1 MSKSGHLSRSL
12 LPLAWLLLAC
22 SGEEFASEAQGSGG
36 AATGSGGTAGTT
48 VSGGAA
54 GAGGAAGSPAGGG
67 AAGTTPGGG
76 AAGVAVGGGGGSG
89 GGSGGA
95 PMPPCGPFPEKS
107 PKFYTTLDGSTAI
120 LKPSSGVGPGAG
132 NGTFTA
138 GKCASALSVKDTGHY
153 LQFPALGNLDTDRG
167 TLDFWMLPDH
177 SPKDGKSHTFL
188 YVAGR
193 FNVAKG
199 DTGSFSVGVTDS
211 TGGTQV
217 THVKVDYVPYVAGA
231 WVRVT
236 VTWDFSRKDQHVRVY
251 FDQAEVPKYLAVSA
265 GAQSMEPV
273 TGSDTLAIGA
283 RSSTS
288 TEVAGAVLDDVKLY
302 DAVVFP

>member
-1 MSKSGHLSRSL
+1 MSNFGHLSRL
-12 LPLAWLLLAC
+12 LVPLAGLMLAC
-22 SGEEFASEAQGSGG
+22 SGEEFASEAQGGGGNAPDAGSSGG
-36 AATGSGGTAGTT
+36 AAGTPISG
-48 VSGGAA
+48 
-54 GAGGAAGSPAGGG
+54 GAGGAAGSPSGGG
-67 AAGTTPGGG
+67 AAGAAGESGAGG
-76 AAGVAVGGGGGSG
+76 AGGTVLE
-89 GGSGGA
+89 
-95 PMPPCGPFPEKS
+95 PCGPVGGKS

-132 NGTFTA
+132 NGTFTG
-138 GKCASALSVKDTGHY
+138 GKCASALNVKDVGHY
-153 LQFPALGNLDTDRG
+153 LQFPALGNLDTGRG

-177 SPKDGKSHTFL
+177 SPKDGKAHTFL

-199 DTGSFSVGVTDS
+199 DTGSFSVGVNDS

-251 FDQAEVPKYLAVSA
+251 FDQVEVPKYLAASA
-265 GAQSMEPV
+265 GPHAMEPV
-273 TGSDTLAIGA
+273 TTGDTLSIGA

-288 TEVAGAVLDDVKLY
+288 SEVAGAVLDDVKLY

>member
-1 MSKSGHLSRSL
+1 MSNSGHLSRSL
-12 LPLAWLLLAC
+12 ILAWLTLAC

-36 AATGSGGTAGTT
+36 AVSDAGS
-48 VSGGAA
+48 SGGAA
-54 GAGGAAGSPAGGG
+54 GTASGGAAGSSGAAGSPAGGGAAGSPAGGG
-67 AAGTTPGGG
+67 AAG
-76 AAGVAVGGGGGSG
+76 AAGAGGGGGSG
-89 GGSGGA
+89 GEPLA
-95 PMPPCGPFPEKS
+95 PCGPFPEKS

-138 GKCASALSVKDTGHY
+138 GKCASALSVKDPGHY

-177 SPKDGKSHTFL
+177 SPKDGKAHTFL

-199 DTGSFSVGVTDS
+199 DTGSFSVGVNDT

-251 FDQAEVPKYLAVSA
+251 FDQVEVPKYLAASA
-265 GAQSMEPV
+265 GPHTMEPV
-273 TGSDTLAIGA
+273 TGADSLAIGA

-288 TEVAGAVLDDVKLY
+288 AEVAGAVLDDVKLY
-302 DAVVFP
+302 DTVVFP

>member
-1 MSKSGHLSRSL
+1 MSNFGHLSRL
-12 LPLAWLLLAC
+12 LVPLAGLMLAC

-36 AATGSGGTAGTT
+36 TTADAGS
-48 VSGGAA
+48 SGGAA
-54 GAGGAAGSPAGGG
+54 GTPPTGGAGGAAGSPSGGG
-67 AAGTTPGGG
+67 AAGTPSGGG
-76 AAGVAVGGGGGSG
+76 AAGAAGESGAGGSG
-89 GGSGGA
+89 GTVLE
-95 PMPPCGPFPEKS
+95 PCGPVTGKS

-132 NGTFTA
+132 NGTFTG
-138 GKCASALSVKDTGHY
+138 GKCASALNVKDVGHY
-153 LQFPALGNLDTDRG
+153 LQFPALGNLDTGRG

-177 SPKDGKSHTFL
+177 SPKDGKAHTFL

-193 FNVAKG
+193 FNVVKG
-199 DTGSFSVGVTDS
+199 DTGSFSVGVNDA

-217 THVKVDYVPYVAGA
+217 THVKVDYVPYVAA
-231 WVRVT
+231 SWVRVT

-251 FDQAEVPKYLAVSA
+251 FDQVEVPKYLAASA
-265 GAQSMEPV
+265 GPHAMEPV
-273 TGSDTLAIGA
+273 TSGDTLSIGA

-288 TEVAGAVLDDVKLY
+288 SEVAGAVLDDVKLY